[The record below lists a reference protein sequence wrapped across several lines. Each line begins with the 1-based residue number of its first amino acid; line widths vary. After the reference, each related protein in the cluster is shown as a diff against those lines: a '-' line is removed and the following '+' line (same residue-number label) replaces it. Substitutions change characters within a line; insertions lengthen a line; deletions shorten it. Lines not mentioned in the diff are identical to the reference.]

1 LELRDAVQEGDDD
14 ESDDGEC
21 GGGDH
26 GVLLSH
32 DCFRNSRAKAT
43 GVSSLPIC
51 DGTAGAWKDG
61 GCCPSRLLRKWS
73 VRFPTQFTL
82 WIGAKPAGS
91 RVDPA
96 WEPPCHESHR
106 PDGFVDTPPG
116 RWPAGGE
123 DYCGDGLKFSRLGSS
138 QGGVVVKNNVRILV
152 TLAVAVGLFVLV
164 KLYFPLH
171 G

>member
-1 LELRDAVQEGDDD
+1 MVRIEAKPPG
-14 ESDDGEC
+14 
-21 GGGDH
+21 
-26 GVLLSH
+26 
-32 DCFRNSRAKAT
+32 SRA
-43 GVSSLPIC
+43 
-51 DGTAGAWKDG
+51 
-61 GCCPSRLLRKWS
+61 
-73 VRFPTQFTL
+73 
-82 WIGAKPAGS
+82 
-91 RVDPA
+91 DPA
-96 WEPPCHESHR
+96 WGGACHENHR